1 MSTLSAAAV
10 QAAMAQNSAT
20 VWLQLLTIAHPD
32 ITTVRLVNNPV
43 NISSRGNVYQAF
55 PFELPLPQDVAESL
69 ASLTLTISNV
79 DRRLVDE
86 LRSISDPMQ
95 VTLEVI
101 TAAAPDT
108 VELGPFTF
116 DLVSAT
122 YNEDSI
128 SGRLSFEPILAEPF
142 PAGSFT
148 PQTNP
153 GLFGRT

>member
-1 MSTLSAAAV
+1 MLSADAV
-10 QAAMAQNSAT
+10 REAMAQNSGA
-20 VWLQLLTIAHPD
+20 VWLQLLTISHPD
-32 ITTVRLVNNPV
+32 ITTVRMVNNPV
-43 NISSRGNVYQAF
+43 DITSRGNVYLAF
-55 PFELPLPQDVAESL
+55 PFSLPLPQDMAESL

-86 LRSISDPMQ
+86 LRSIGEPMQ

-101 TAAAPDT
+101 TAATPDT
-108 VELGPFTF
+108 VEQGPFTF

-122 YNEDSI
+122 YSEDTI
-128 SGRLSFEPILAEPF
+128 SGRLTYEPILSEPF

-148 PQTNP
+148 PQTHP